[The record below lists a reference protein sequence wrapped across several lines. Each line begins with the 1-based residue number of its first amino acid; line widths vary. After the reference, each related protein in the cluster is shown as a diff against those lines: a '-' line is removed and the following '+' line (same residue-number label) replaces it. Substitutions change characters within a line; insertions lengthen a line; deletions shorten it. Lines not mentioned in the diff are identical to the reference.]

1 MWGGPGVA
9 PKQAPA
15 VPRHESLAALRHLL
29 LQAKPE
35 VDKGELAELSVA
47 ELRDELL
54 ACNPRKAD
62 WVRQVNRV
70 SLSVSSAWLHAR
82 LCVSTL
88 QCRELCACPLLY
100 VFGKALGQA
109 SQQGDCVHVI
119 CLVSLAKLCDS
130 TLQCRGVCACLLP
143 YDFGKALG

>member
-1 MWGGPGVA
+1 MWGGPGVV
-9 PKQAPA
+9 PKQPHS

-54 ACNPRKAD
+54 ACNPLKAD

-70 SLSVSSAWLHAR
+70 SVCMSSAL
-82 LCVSTL
+82 
-88 QCRELCACPLLY
+88 
-100 VFGKALGQA
+100 
-109 SQQGDCVHVI
+109 
-119 CLVSLAKLCDS
+119 
-130 TLQCRGVCACLLP
+130 
-143 YDFGKALG
+143 